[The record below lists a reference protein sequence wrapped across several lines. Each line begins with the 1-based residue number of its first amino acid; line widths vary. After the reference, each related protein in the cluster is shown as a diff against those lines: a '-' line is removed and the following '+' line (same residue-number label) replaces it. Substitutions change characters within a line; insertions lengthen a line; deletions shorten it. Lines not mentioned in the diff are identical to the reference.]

1 MQYFIYTVYTVFV
14 VHKVDKKQAYPIEKS
29 QFFLRPFYVL
39 STSFLRNG
47 YMEVRKLLFMFISKC
62 FVIKNVYFLFCCL
75 FARRWHSHVPLPQG
89 APHTEQYKQA
99 TISFYPTA

>member
-62 FVIKNVYFLFCCL
+62 IIIKNVYFCCFVVFCSSE
-75 FARRWHSHVPLPQG
+75 AYAVPLELLILFRWKL
-89 APHTEQYKQA
+89 TDLYKIQ
-99 TISFYPTA
+99 S